1 MTPEQK
7 VLVQASFEKVK
18 PIANQAAI
26 LFYDDLFQRD
36 SKLRFLFKND
46 MVEQRRKLMQMI
58 ETAVTNLDNWDAI
71 SKPVRDLGRR
81 HVDYGVK
88 PSDYDTVGAALIA
101 TLEKGLGDAFTPE
114 VKQAWIACYTAITAE
129 MLGAPAVN

>member
-18 PIANQAAI
+18 PIADQAAI

-46 MVEQRRKLMQMI
+46 MAEQRRKLMQMI

-88 PSDYDTVGAALIA
+88 PSDYETVGAALIA
-101 TLEKGLGDAFTPE
+101 TLEKGLGDDFTPD

-129 MLGAPAVN
+129 MLGAATVN

>member
-18 PIANQAAI
+18 PIADQAAI

-46 MVEQRRKLMQMI
+46 MAEQRRKLMQMI

-71 SKPVRDLGRR
+71 KKPVRDLGRR

-101 TLEKGLGDAFTPE
+101 TLEKGLGDAFTPD